1 MLLCNPTASAILT
14 HLPRKPCAKSPS
26 WPHSDF
32 DLSPKTMEPR
42 AVGICFSSVPG
53 STLLLALLKHL
64 TNERLMEQAQQHG
77 SKQHRQVQFT
87 AGAGKGGIKKSSA
100 APLSVLRCP
109 LPHVTNVQHSE
120 AETMH
125 VHLLPGIVGT
135 CPHHCSHALQ
145 SLKQLMLAPTP
156 LPRGPPSP
164 SQVQAAFQIKP
175 SSSSTRQAQTYLA
188 R

>member
-14 HLPRKPCAKSPS
+14 RLPRKPCAKSPS

-32 DLSPKTMEPR
+32 DLSPKTTEPR

-53 STLLLALLKHL
+53 SLLLALLKHL
-64 TNERLMEQAQQHG
+64 TNEHLMEQAQQHG
-77 SKQHRQVQFT
+77 SKQRRQVQFT

-109 LPHVTNVQHSE
+109 LPHVTNVQHSK
-120 AETMH
+120 AETMN
-125 VHLLPGIVGT
+125 VHLLPGMVGT

-164 SQVQAAFQIKP
+164 SQVQAAFQNKP
-175 SSSSTRQAQTYLA
+175 SSSSMRHAQTYLA